1 MPMKSI
7 GIRKK
12 VYTGKRSGKFAPKR
26 LLIGKGFLR
35 IMMISSKGRYALR
48 VMLDMAQQHGTGFIP
63 LNEIA
68 KRQNISRKYLE
79 SIMTEMSKHNLV
91 ESSAGKTGGYRL
103 LKEPTA
109 YTTGE
114 ILRAAEGDLAPVSCL
129 TTDGKKCEGSC
140 SCQTLPFWQGLEEH
154 IEDYVDHYTLQDLL
168 DANAPPAGSNS
179 AGNNI

>member
-68 KRQNISRKYLE
+68 KRQN
-79 SIMTEMSKHNLV
+79 NLV

-103 LKEPTA
+103 LKEPAA

-168 DANAPPAGSNS
+168 DANAPPAGSDS